1 MARKQYQLA
10 TFKLNPE
17 DWKAFKERAEAQGTN
32 ASAVLKSL
40 VSDYL
45 EGKLDGGQD
54 SSGAGVQ
61 DAIAQLS
68 QQVAA
73 LDARLGK

>member
-1 MARKQYQLA
+1 MAEKKYQLA
-10 TFKLNPE
+10 TFKLAPD
-17 DWKAFKERAEAQGTN
+17 DWKAFKDRAEKQGTN

-40 VSDYL
+40 VGDYL
-45 EGKLDGGQD
+45 DGKLDGGQD
-54 SSGAGVQ
+54 SSGGGVQ
-61 DAIAQLS
+61 DAIDQLS

>member
-1 MARKQYQLA
+1 MAAKYQLA
-10 TFKLNPE
+10 TFKLAPE
-17 DWKAFKERAEAQGTN
+17 DWEAFKHRASQQGTN

-45 EGKLDGGQD
+45 DGKLDGGQD
-54 SSGAGVQ
+54 STGAGLH
-61 DAIAQLS
+61 DALDQLS

>member
-1 MARKQYQLA
+1 MAAKYQLA
-10 TFKLNPE
+10 TFKLAPE
-17 DWKAFKERAEAQGTN
+17 DWDAFKHRASQQGTN

-40 VSDYL
+40 VCDYL
-45 EGKLDGGQD
+45 DGKRDGGQD
-54 SSGAGVQ
+54 SSGGGVQ